1 MELLHNQN
9 AITLTNRKYF
19 TDQELILVSTCKI
32 SSGSIIISITQS
44 THFSFPIACPY
55 IQERKRTM
63 TALIANLQ
71 IQAFN
76 ALVAAPETI
85 ARLEVA
91 ISEADEIFQEEIAPL
106 ICIAPVLLAE
116 GVILAVKWFIKASYW
131 TFIAGQEIR
140 DWYENEWVG
149 QFALAPMIEEP
160 TSGSLFI
167 FPCLSEPDRSIVIA
181 VPQAQ
186 AKAEQPCDRIAKAQS
201 VESPVAD
208 PAPKDMHI
216 EVERM
221 LQATAAPAVAEAELV
236 GALDIPGAT
245 GKRTSRAKASTSK
258 AGMKPKGTRAK
269 AKV

>member
-1 MELLHNQN
+1 M
-9 AITLTNRKYF
+9 A
-19 TDQELILVSTCKI
+19 
-32 SSGSIIISITQS
+32 
-44 THFSFPIACPY
+44 
-55 IQERKRTM
+55 
-63 TALIANLQ
+63 ALIANLQ
-71 IQAFN
+71 IQTFN

-85 ARLEVA
+85 SRLEVA

-116 GVILAVKWFIKASYW
+116 GVILAVRWFIKASYW

-160 TSGSLFI
+160 TPGSLFI
-167 FPCLSEPDRSIVIA
+167 LPCLSSPDRSIVIA
-181 VPQAQ
+181 VPPAKATHQEYAQAQ
-186 AKAEQPCDRIAKAQS
+186 AEQPCDRVAEAQAI
-201 VESPVAD
+201 ESPVAGFGQIWN

-216 EVERM
+216 EVQQM

-236 GALDIPGAT
+236 GALDVPGAT
-245 GKRTSRAKASTSK
+245 GTSK
-258 AGMKPKGTRAK
+258 RQHKAAGVKSKEAKVK